1 MDEEKLTQA
10 AARAAELLS
19 DALPRPEDC
28 VHEFSP
34 RFRRR
39 MQRLM
44 FRQKHPVL
52 MRGLQSAA
60 VLFLT
65 ITVLFGSLLTVSTDA
80 REFVSGWVKTKI
92 ETVYHFYYEG
102 NPSQGDSSA
111 EYVLGWMPDGYT
123 LIDIFELPN
132 EKWYTYADENSS
144 WTLTFLY
151 SADSSDADIFL
162 LNADCAE
169 KEVMVNG
176 MLATLYIPFN
186 DDSPAI
192 VWEDREKGVL
202 FFITAQVSED
212 VLIKMAENIVEKKQL
227 KNFSTRCPKSTD
239 FIVTKGEHTKEGGES
254 HEKGINPLGTVA
266 ADGSLHNGAGK
277 PCSYPFN

>member
-1 MDEEKLTQA
+1 MNEEELSRA
-10 AARAAELLS
+10 AARAAELLNE
-19 DALPRPEDC
+19 ALPKPEDC
-28 VHEFSP
+28 NHTFSP
-34 RFRRR
+34 RFRRKMR
-39 MQRLM
+39 HLL
-44 FRQKHPVL
+44 FRQNHPVL
-52 MRGLQSAA
+52 TRGLQSAA

-80 REFVSGWVKTKI
+80 REFVSGWVNTKI

-102 NPSQGDSSA
+102 NPSQGDSST

-123 LIDIFELPN
+123 LLETVELPGQ
-132 EKWYTYADENSS
+132 EIYTYVDADKK
-144 WTLTFLY
+144 WLLTFSY

-176 MLATLYIPFN
+176 LAAMLYIPFN

-202 FFITAQVSED
+202 FLITAQVSEED
-212 VLIKMAENIVEKKQL
+212 LIKMAENIVAKK
-227 KNFSTRCPKSTD
+227 
-239 FIVTKGEHTKEGGES
+239 
-254 HEKGINPLGTVA
+254 
-266 ADGSLHNGAGK
+266 
-277 PCSYPFN
+277 

>member
-111 EYVLGWMPDGYT
+111 EYVLGWIPDGYT
-123 LIDIFELPN
+123 LVETVDFPGERIYGYVDADK
-132 EKWYTYADENSS
+132 KWNLVFS
-144 WTLTFLY
+144 Y
-151 SADSSDADIFL
+151 SADSSGADIFL
-162 LNADCAE
+162 LNADCTQ
-169 KEVMVNG
+169 KEVTVSG
-176 MLATLYIPFN
+176 LPATLYIPFN
-186 DDSPAI
+186 NDSPAI
-192 VWEDREKGVL
+192 VWEDREKGV
-202 FFITAQVSED
+202 FFLITAHVSEED
-212 VLIKMAENIVEKKQL
+212 LIKMAENIVAKK
-227 KNFSTRCPKSTD
+227 
-239 FIVTKGEHTKEGGES
+239 
-254 HEKGINPLGTVA
+254 
-266 ADGSLHNGAGK
+266 
-277 PCSYPFN
+277 

>member
-1 MDEEKLTQA
+1 MNEEELSRA
-10 AARAAELLS
+10 AARAAELLNE
-19 DALPRPEDC
+19 ALPRPEDC
-28 VHEFSP
+28 NHTFSP
-34 RFRRR
+34 RFRRKMR
-39 MQRLM
+39 HLL
-44 FRQKHPVL
+44 FRQNHPVL
-52 MRGLQSAA
+52 TRALQSAA

-80 REFVSGWVKTKI
+80 REFVSGWVKSKI

-102 NPSQGDSSA
+102 NPSQGDSST

-123 LIDIFELPN
+123 LLETVELPGQ
-132 EKWYTYADENSS
+132 EIYTYVDADKK
-144 WTLTFLY
+144 WLLTFSY

-176 MLATLYIPFN
+176 LPAMLYIPFN

-192 VWEDREKGVL
+192 VWEDREKSVL

-212 VLIKMAENIVEKKQL
+212 VLIKMAENIVEK
-227 KNFSTRCPKSTD
+227 N
-239 FIVTKGEHTKEGGES
+239 
-254 HEKGINPLGTVA
+254 N
-266 ADGSLHNGAGK
+266 
-277 PCSYPFN
+277 